1 MKLIDQ
7 HTKRIMEGCKE
18 RAAAAGLK
26 FDKETLEYYVSNTDM
41 IELSPKNMIPTLYDY
56 WVQDIQVLRGKGEYE
71 YYPNNPY
78 ETVINTR
85 PVISFYNNNNPD
97 WLNVMIF
104 YHVLAHIDFFQN
116 NKFFQHTWDYDFKEK
131 ALTDKRIVARLRA
144 QKKRQ
149 VDYIIEFAR
158 GIDNLV
164 GFHSS
169 YQDED
174 DKKQFSFTEKVD
186 FYFGRFLQQIK
197 TVSMHD
203 FLEEVERYN
212 KDSEMPDAEHE
223 ATFLDRI
230 RLKHPEFD
238 SLFEKERKKKMKPPV
253 EDLMQFVL
261 AESRIL
267 NQEENKWMKSIVE
280 IVRETSLYFAPMI
293 RTKTM
298 NEGWAS
304 FWHENLFLN
313 DDRIKGHEVAF
324 AKINAG
330 VTALSKVGL
339 NPYAIGWRLFMYV
352 EEMANKGRL
361 SYDFR
366 RINTLSERKEYDSK
380 KMDGR
385 DYIFHVREN
394 FCDFT
399 FFNTFVDQDFVDKHK
414 LMVVGQRINH
424 QRQTREYYVKSR
436 KAKDYK
442 EMLYDNLYHPPYI
455 TFQKK
460 YENSLYLNHHFE
472 GQELYRD
479 YIPNTLMGL
488 EYLWGGPVYLET
500 TELDQEAMR
509 KAAGRDE
516 NNIQP
521 IFHRVL
527 YTMQNRQL
535 KKENF

>member
-18 RAAAAGLK
+18 RAAASGLK

-41 IELSPKNMIPTLYDY
+41 LELSPKNMIPTLYDY

-131 ALTDKRIVARLRA
+131 ALTDKRIIARLRA

-158 GIDNLV
+158 SIDNLV
-164 GFHSS
+164 GYHNS
-169 YQDED
+169 YRDED
-174 DKKQFSFTEKVD
+174 DNKQFSFTEKVD
-186 FYFGRFLQQIK
+186 FYFGRFLQEIK
-197 TVSMHD
+197 NIGMNE

-223 ATFLDRI
+223 VKFLERI
-230 RLKHPEFD
+230 RSKYPEFD
-238 SLFEKERKKKMKPPV
+238 NLFEKGKEKRSKSQDQ
-253 EDLMQFVL
+253 DLMEFVL
-261 AESRIL
+261 RESSIL
-267 NQEENKWMKSIVE
+267 NQEENKWMKSVVE

-304 FWHENLFLN
+304 FWHENLFLS
-313 DDRIKGHEVAF
+313 DDRIKGHEIAF

-339 NPYAIGWRLFMYV
+339 NPYAIGWRLFMHV

-361 SYDFR
+361 SFDFR
-366 RINTLSERKEYDSK
+366 RLKALDERKQFDSK
-380 KMDGR
+380 TMNGR
-385 DYIFHVREN
+385 DYIFHIREN
-394 FCDFT
+394 YCDFT

-442 EMLYDNLYHPPYI
+442 EMLYDNLYHPPHI
-455 TFQKK
+455 TFMKK

-488 EYLWGGPVYLET
+488 EYLWGGPVFLET
-500 TELDQEAMR
+500 TELDLEAMR

-516 NNIQP
+516 SDVSP

-527 YTMQNRQL
+527 YTMKNR
-535 KKENF
+535 KITKENF

>member
-131 ALTDKRIVARLRA
+131 ALTDKRIIARLRA

-149 VDYIIEFAR
+149 VDYVIEFAR

-164 GFHSS
+164 GFHHS
-169 YQDED
+169 YQDEED
-174 DKKQFSFTEKVD
+174 NKQFSFTEKVD
-186 FYFGRFLQQIK
+186 YYFGRFLQEIK
-197 TVSMHD
+197 NVPMNE

-212 KDSEMPDAEHE
+212 KDSEMPDLEHE
-223 ATFLDRI
+223 AAFLDRI
-230 RLKHPEFD
+230 RLKYPEFD
-238 SLFEKERKKKMKPPV
+238 SLFEKSKDRKPRHKDQ
-253 EDLMQFVL
+253 DLMQFIL
-261 AESRIL
+261 RESPIL
-267 NQEENKWMKSIVE
+267 NQEENKWMKSVVE

-313 DDRIKGHEVAF
+313 DDRIKGHEIAF
-324 AKINAG
+324 AKI
-330 VTALSKVGL
+330 
-339 NPYAIGWRLFMYV
+339 
-352 EEMANKGRL
+352 
-361 SYDFR
+361 
-366 RINTLSERKEYDSK
+366 
-380 KMDGR
+380 
-385 DYIFHVREN
+385 
-394 FCDFT
+394 
-399 FFNTFVDQDFVDKHK
+399 
-414 LMVVGQRINH
+414 
-424 QRQTREYYVKSR
+424 
-436 KAKDYK
+436 
-442 EMLYDNLYHPPYI
+442 
-455 TFQKK
+455 
-460 YENSLYLNHHFE
+460 
-472 GQELYRD
+472 
-479 YIPNTLMGL
+479 
-488 EYLWGGPVYLET
+488 
-500 TELDQEAMR
+500 
-509 KAAGRDE
+509 
-516 NNIQP
+516 
-521 IFHRVL
+521 
-527 YTMQNRQL
+527 
-535 KKENF
+535 